1 MPDNTQLNGRI
12 PAASAAVPA
21 PPPLAGK
28 KIPQSLDE
36 ILTLEECAA
45 WLLLK
50 PRDLLAKVRA
60 GRIPAIRLNQR
71 VLRFHPR
78 TVLLKLGV
86 PSEGVG
92 LFPNQAMLQNPRKTG
107 SA

>member
-12 PAASAAVPA
+12 PATSAAVPE
-21 PPPLAGK
+21 PPPLAGT
-28 KIPQSLDE
+28 KILQSLDE

-86 PSEGVG
+86 PGEGVG
-92 LFPNQAMLQNPRKTG
+92 VAKHHAHFLESVKTR
-107 SA
+107 

>member
-1 MPDNTQLNGRI
+1 MQRDTQFNGSGSEE
-12 PAASAAVPA
+12 SAAVQS

-28 KIPQSLDE
+28 KILGSLDE
-36 ILTLEECAA
+36 ILTLEECAT
-45 WLLLK
+45 WLVLK
-50 PRDLLAKVRA
+50 PRDLLDKVRA
-60 GRIPAIRLNQR
+60 GRIPAIRLNKR

-86 PSEGVG
+86 PSEAIG
-92 LFPNQAMLQNPRKTG
+92 LPKNTPTFWNPPRSG